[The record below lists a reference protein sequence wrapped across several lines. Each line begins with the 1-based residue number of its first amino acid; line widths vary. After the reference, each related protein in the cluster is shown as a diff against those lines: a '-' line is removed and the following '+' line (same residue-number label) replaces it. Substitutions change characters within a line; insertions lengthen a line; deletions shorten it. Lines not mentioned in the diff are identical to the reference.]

1 MQVNLYTILA
11 TLSIIT
17 GPVKKTINNWRPST
31 FYMIIKNTFF
41 PRTNAQLSFS
51 GNVLIDLQINT
62 FYGII
67 I

>member
-11 TLSIIT
+11 TLSIII
-17 GPVKKTINNWRPST
+17 GPVKKNNKYLASKYV
-31 FYMIIKNTFF
+31 YMIIKNTFF

-51 GNVLIDLQINT
+51 GIVLIDLQINT